1 MSRTL
6 AIAGREFRAYFLSP
20 GGYII
25 IALFLFITGFFFWA
39 GGFQQGQIAS
49 LRSVFNIGTW
59 LLAFIAPAVTMRLLS
74 EEYRAGTIEMLMTS
88 PVNEWHIIVGKFAGA
103 AAFLVLMLLPTVAYV
118 IAIEMHGRPDYG
130 ELLCGYLGLL
140 LAGAAYLS
148 SGILAS
154 TFTASQ
160 AVAFLLALF
169 FWLALGFSAKLLPD
183 QLDERW
189 ARIVFALDP
198 DLRLRDFTIGLID
211 SSNIV
216 YFLSITVVFL
226 VAAVKSL
233 QARRCW

>member
-1 MSRTL
+1 MSRIL
-6 AIAGREFRAYFLSP
+6 AIAGRELRAYFLSP

-25 IALFLFITGFFFWA
+25 VALFLLITGGFFWA

-49 LRSVFNIGTW
+49 LRSVFGIGTW
-59 LLAFIAPAVTMRLLS
+59 LLAFIAPAITMRLLS

-88 PVNEWHIIVGKFAGA
+88 PVNEWHIILGKFAGA
-103 AAFLVLMLLPTVAYV
+103 AGFLLLMLLPTIFYV
-118 IAIEMHGRPDYG
+118 IAIEIHGRPDYG
-130 ELLCGYLGLL
+130 ELCCGYLGLL
-140 LAGAAYLS
+140 LAGAAYLA

-169 FWLALGFSAKLLPD
+169 FWLVLGFGTKLLPG
-183 QLDERW
+183 QVDEQW
-189 ARIVFALDP
+189 ARIIFALDP

-211 SSNIV
+211 TSNIV